1 VLGGYLNFLF
11 YNLWFWFFKRFGNQR
26 TSGSSFLECFQNQR
40 TLQIQLFGNFQES
53 KNLWFQVFKNPQRTG
68 GFHETTSK
76 EPAVLL
82 KII

>member
-11 YNLWFWFFKRFGNQR
+11 YNLWFWFFKRFG
-26 TSGSSFLECFQNQR
+26 NQR

-68 GFHETTSK
+68 GFHETTGK
-76 EPAVLL
+76 EPAVL
-82 KII
+82 